1 MNPIVST
8 ISALVAV
15 GGMFSVTAAHQDD
28 IVTGITTSNT
38 TSSRADQRLIGAND
52 PLTSMVNMTLCHD
65 MCHWDCQSY
74 VTPLDTCFSSRNL
87 FPNDPSWSD
96 GWDILDTIVLDQAM
110 LHRIIYSSQDGTC
123 TGTDPDSFD
132 IPLNECVGPFGAPRP
147 WGTFQLLPGNAA
159 TSAVH

>member
-1 MNPIVST
+1 MNPIAST
-8 ISALVAV
+8 ISVLVAV
-15 GGMFSVTAAHQDD
+15 GGMLSVTAAHQDD
-28 IVTGITTSNT
+28 IVTGTATT
-38 TSSRADQRLIGAND
+38 
-52 PLTSMVNMTLCHD
+52 TSMVNMTLCHD

-74 VTPLDTCFSSRNL
+74 VTPLDACFSSGRL
-87 FPNDPSWSD
+87 FPNDPSWGD

-147 WGTFQLLPGNAA
+147 WGTFELLPGNAT